1 MTRVCDVFPL
11 FIAFC
16 FFSHPFSSAACHWT
30 SHITNVCVSTV
41 SRLCCRNTNYDVQ
54 LIVDVND
61 VFEANIDDK
70 LHIVLAST
78 LNLDGTPTPETYDP
92 SIFSQP
98 TLADKFDY
106 VMYGKVFKFK
116 PEDGQKLSVIISF
129 GGLLLYIKAE
139 PRILGLIQLDSNV
152 FLLMRKAQ

>member
-1 MTRVCDVFPL
+1 MSLL
-11 FIAFC
+11 FEFD
-16 FFSHPFSSAACHWT
+16 FVVYDKNPGGKQFD
-30 SHITNVCVSTV
+30 NV
-41 SRLCCRNTNYDVQ
+41 SRLHCRDTNYDVQ

-61 VFEANIDDK
+61 VFDVSVDDR

-78 LNLDGTPTPETYDP
+78 LNLDGTPTPDSYDP
-92 SIFSQP
+92 AIFSKP

-106 VMYGKVFKFK
+106 VMYGKVFKFTQ
-116 PEDGQKLSVIISF
+116 EEGMKLSVLVSF

-152 FLLMRKAQ
+152 FLLMRKQH

>member
-1 MTRVCDVFPL
+1 MSLL
-11 FIAFC
+11 FEFD
-16 FFSHPFSSAACHWT
+16 FTVYNKNPGGKQFDK
-30 SHITNVCVSTV
+30 V